1 MSEEFKLAL
10 QLVFKTTDE
19 LSVINDVSDLDDEK
33 FQEIRKRFINYKA
46 NYNLRYIN
54 LLQEINERQFDLNVI
69 INKNYLFY
77 DIYDIIS
84 YINYFI

>member
-10 QLVFKTTDE
+10 QLVFKTADQ
-19 LSVINDVSDLDDEK
+19 LSAISDVSDLDDEK

-69 INKNYLFY
+69 LNKINFFETF
-77 DIYDIIS
+77 IILCL
-84 YINYFI
+84 

>member
-1 MSEEFKLAL
+1 LSEEFKLAL
-10 QLVFKTTDE
+10 QLVFKTADQ
-19 LSVINDVSDLDDEK
+19 LSAISDVSDLDDEK

-69 INKNYLFY
+69 LNKINFFETF
-77 DIYDIIS
+77 IILCL
-84 YINYFI
+84 